1 MQLLLLRSRVA
12 IRGFPSTAAC
22 LATASGAAVM
32 WRSGTATLAPS
43 SRAPPLRTACTT
55 AGRRPRPNASPN
67 RRQPASLQVE
77 APAGSRLERPSPA
90 CNRQARSSSSTS
102 SQTVRKAPRVA
113 PFCPKNESFYR
124 DRLGTNIGKTQ
135 KQRRL
140 SQATSACTRA
150 ATRATTEARCG
161 ARVATREA
169 RPRRTRLC
177 CRRTEISAR
186 THPLLLLLLL
196 QRLCGARTH
205 QYARKRRA
213 TFGLGWATTVGSAC
227 TAARRVAR
235 MVWSTC
241 GVRQNRA
248 PACAQPPAPAE
259 RGPPHARFP
268 PAAPWGAACGAPPRR
283 FLQSAPGLRFLQRFS

>member
-43 SRAPPLRTACTT
+43 SRVPPLRTACTT

-124 DRLGTNIGKTQ
+124 DRLGTNIGKLKTEAFVAGNLCVYKGSDPSHNRGQ
-135 KQRRL
+135 VWCSGGNQGG
-140 SQATSACTRA
+140 QATTYSTVLQTDGNLCTYASA
-150 ATRATTEARCG
+150 ATAAAAAAPVWCSHTPVCAETPCDLWA
-161 ARVATREA
+161 
-169 RPRRTRLC
+169 
-177 CRRTEISAR
+177 
-186 THPLLLLLLL
+186 
-196 QRLCGARTH
+196 
-205 QYARKRRA
+205 
-213 TFGLGWATTVGSAC
+213 GLGDDGRFCVHRGSAC
-227 TAARRVAR
+227 GAHGVEH
-235 MVWSTC
+235 VWCS
-241 GVRQNRA
+241 
-248 PACAQPPAPAE
+248 PK
-259 RGPPHARFP
+259 
-268 PAAPWGAACGAPPRR
+268 
-283 FLQSAPGLRFLQRFS
+283 